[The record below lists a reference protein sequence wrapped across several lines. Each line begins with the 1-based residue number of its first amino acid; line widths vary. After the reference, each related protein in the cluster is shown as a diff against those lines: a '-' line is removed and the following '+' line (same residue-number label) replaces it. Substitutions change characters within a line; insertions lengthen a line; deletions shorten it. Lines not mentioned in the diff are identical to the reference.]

1 MIDKTELHNQLI
13 AHIARRDRV
22 TTERA
27 KAILATLSPPDL
39 IRLELEARP
48 SRPRFEAEYDPYSR

>member
-1 MIDKTELHNQLI
+1 MADETELHNQMI
-13 AHIARRDRV
+13 AFIARRDGV
-22 TTERA
+22 TIERA
-27 KAILATLSPPDL
+27 RAIFETLSPPDL